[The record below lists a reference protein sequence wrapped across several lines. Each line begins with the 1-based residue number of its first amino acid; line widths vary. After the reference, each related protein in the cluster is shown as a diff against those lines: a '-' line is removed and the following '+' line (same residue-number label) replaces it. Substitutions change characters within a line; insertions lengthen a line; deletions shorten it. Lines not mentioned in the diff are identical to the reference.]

1 MRAFFLVLVYS
12 FCPLW
17 LLSLGDLFFSD
28 GRWKGSEL
36 GESGDGGDKGELGGV
51 DGKKTVIVLYER
63 RIYFRY

>member
-1 MRAFFLVLVYS
+1 MGAFALSCCVS
-12 FCPLW
+12 FYYVW